1 MHKGFHYGNK
11 NIGDCLREQKRPTTI
26 VVVGLYKMSFS
37 LLVDQSELELARGNY
52 LAVDD
57 AAATSK
63 ADVAARLDDL
73 SFDEECVAW

>member
-1 MHKGFHYGNK
+1 MA
-11 NIGDCLREQKRPTTI
+11 
-26 VVVGLYKMSFS
+26 VGLYKMSFN

-52 LAVDD
+52 LAIDD

-73 SFDEECVAW
+73 SFDEERVAW